1 MKASFCTLIILFLVS
16 CPLYAQQPIS
26 SVQVSAEV
34 SGMASSARRT
44 PFWLRANQFGTV
56 PLIAPAGTVR
66 LGSSGVFRGD
76 STGKGWHFGYG
87 AEVVGYAG
95 PNNRLLV
102 PEAYAKI
109 GYRSLELVIGRRKE
123 VLGLVDTTLTSGSY
137 SWSGNALPITKIQI
151 GTNGFA
157 PLNFTKGLL
166 SINAFFAH
174 GWFPNTDSIQNSF
187 LHQKAL
193 YGRIGKPNWKVKF
206 YGGVLHNAQW
216 GGKSSYLTSNQ
227 AVGGVIPSSFKTYLA
242 VITASQPSNAGDYA
256 FPDAV
261 NRFGNHLGN
270 IDIGTEISIKQYRIL
285 GYYQHPFEDKSG
297 LALVNLPDG
306 LYGIRIQNVS
316 GQTNPS
322 FRLKTI
328 TVEYLTTR
336 SQSGS
341 TVKIES
347 KKYDGVDDYFNN
359 IQYMDGWALNEQI
372 IGTPFITRYKDTK
385 PEWDTHLTPSRRN
398 LGNMIN
404 NNLVSL
410 YHFAFLGE
418 LRSGATV
425 EARLSLSNNYGTH
438 WKRLPGNV
446 MQSSSL
452 LRLYMPV
459 RWLGGGAI
467 GVNVAVDQGALY
479 EDAIGGMI
487 SFKKVWN
494 PRKQ

>member
-1 MKASFCTLIILFLVS
+1 MKAPFCTLILLFLVS
-16 CPLYAQQPIS
+16 CPLYAQKPVS

-66 LGSSGVFRGD
+66 LGSSGVFRVD

-109 GYRSLELVIGRRKE
+109 GYRSIELVVGRRKE
-123 VLGLVDTTLTSGSY
+123 VLGLVDTTLSSGSY
-137 SWSGNALPITKIQI
+137 SWSGNALPITKIQL
-151 GTNGFA
+151 GTNGYA
-157 PLNFTKGLL
+157 PLKFTKGLI

-174 GWFPNTDSIQNSF
+174 GWFPNTDSIQNSY

-193 YGRIGKPNWKVKF
+193 YGRIGKPNWKVKL
-206 YGGVLHNAQW
+206 YGGFLHNAQW
-216 GGKSSYLTSNQ
+216 GGKSKYLSSNQ

-316 GQTNPS
+316 GQPNP
-322 FRLKTI
+322 FFKLKTI

-336 SQSGS
+336 DQSGA
-341 TVKIES
+341 TVKIDS
-347 KKYDGVDDYFNN
+347 RKYDGMDDYFNN
-359 IQYMDGWALNEQI
+359 IQYIDGWAVKERI

-385 PEWDTHLTPSRRN
+385 PEWDTHLTPSKKN
-398 LGNMIN
+398 QGSMIN
-404 NNLVSL
+404 NSLVSL
-410 YHFAFLGE
+410 YHIAVLGE
-418 LRSGATV
+418 LRSGVTV
-425 EARLSLSNNYGTH
+425 EGRFSLSSNYGTH
-438 WKRLPGNV
+438 WKRFPGSV
-446 MQSSSL
+446 TQSSSL
-452 LRLYMPV
+452 IRLNIPV
-459 RWLGGGAI
+459 SWLGGGFLGINLAM
-467 GVNVAVDQGALY
+467 DQGDLY
-479 EDAIGGMI
+479 NDAIGGLI
-487 SFKKVWN
+487 SFKKVWH
-494 PRKQ
+494 